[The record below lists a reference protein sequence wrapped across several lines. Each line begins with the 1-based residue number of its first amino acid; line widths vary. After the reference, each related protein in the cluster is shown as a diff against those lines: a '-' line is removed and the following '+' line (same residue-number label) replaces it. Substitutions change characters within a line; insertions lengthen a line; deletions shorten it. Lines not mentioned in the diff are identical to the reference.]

1 MPHVFDVANRSVRR
15 VEISC
20 AHMRPWLPLAL
31 IICQVAVP
39 PAPRG
44 QAASPTVT
52 VLRPGR
58 VFDGEAMHEG
68 WAVRVRGDHIDAVG
82 PAATIDAAGGT
93 VKDLPD
99 PTLLPGLIESH
110 SHVLLHPYNET
121 TWND

>member
-1 MPHVFDVANRSVRR
+1 MPYGFDVANRSVRR

-44 QAASPTVT
+44 QAASPVT
-52 VLRPGR
+52 VLRPDR

-68 WAVRVRGDHIDAVG
+68 WAVRVRGDRVEAAG
-82 PAATIDAAGGT
+82 PAATVDTTGAT
-93 VKDLPD
+93 VTELRGA
-99 PTLLPGLIESH
+99 TLLPG
-110 SHVLLHPYNET
+110 
-121 TWND
+121 